1 MVKKYTK
8 KPLVVEAVI
17 WDGNNRSDI
26 FQFCSLSYFNYE
38 FGSSDPKLMIQTLE
52 GPMSASVGDYIIKG
66 IKGEFYITNKK
77 NFLEQY
83 EEVYEP

>member
-1 MVKKYTK
+1 MPKKYTK
-8 KPLVVEAVI
+8 KPLVVQAVI
-17 WDGNNRSDI
+17 WNGNNRSEI
-26 FQFCSLSYFNYE
+26 FDFCSLSYFNYE

-52 GPMSASVGDYIIKG
+52 GPMSASVGDYIIRG